1 MKKLF
6 ILSLSAL
13 TLFSCGGSTNN
24 QNNPAEKT
32 EAKTPGNP
40 APNQNQNDDDDDE
53 GCDRAFVRN
62 SIKKF
67 GECRN
72 VAITKSNGDLMLYG
86 QNGWAANEC
95 CPSGLVETIKK
106 LNNDGE
112 FIDDVQLTE
121 NGAWL
126 VIYGDNGLVWN
137 NIPSSLEQKI
147 REYNNK
153 GEVINSITFN
163 DEGEWIVITDERYCT
178 SDGDATDWLSNGE
191 KQYGELWAAC
201 LTDDGMVAVYE
212 KGYQFLGNVPS
223 SLKSSLQKTDLNV
236 YRLKIAG
243 DAWFFADKDGSYEY
257 DM

>member
-13 TLFSCGGSTNN
+13 TLFSCGGSTQN
-24 QNNPAEKT
+24 QNSPAEKT

-40 APNQNQNDDDDDE
+40 TQSQNDDDDQ
-53 GCDRAFVRN
+53 GCDRSFVRDN
-62 SIKKF
+62 IKKF
-67 GECRN
+67 GECKN

-86 QNGWAANEC
+86 RNGYAVNEC
-95 CPSGLVETIKK
+95 CPSDLTETIKK
-106 LNNDGE
+106 LNSNNE
-112 FIDDVQLTE
+112 LIDDVQLTE

-126 VIYGDNGLVWN
+126 VIYGDNGIIWN
-137 NIPSSLEQKI
+137 NIPSSLENKI
-147 REYNNK
+147 KEYNSN

-163 DEGEWIVITDERYCT
+163 DSGDWIIITDERYCT
-178 SDGDATDWLSNGE
+178 SDADATDWLSNGE

-212 KGYQFLGNVPS
+212 KGYQFTGNVPS
-223 SLKSSLQKTDLNV
+223 NLKSALQKTSINV

-243 DAWFFADKDGSYEY
+243 TAWFFADSDGNYEY